1 MDTERYFKATEEN
14 LDNIA
19 NYLEGTEE
27 ELKVIIDYVEIT
39 RHIQEIH
46 QWYEIFMYSLD
57 QLKKATWYNNKIGIN
72 TYLISLI
79 RAGKTIADSMSLCIE
94 KNYGKEERLFIS
106 KEYDNS
112 FSYKFLIRL
121 RNYSQHGHIPVSIIE
136 NRPKFDLMQIYN
148 TPHYEFNN
156 TLRKEV
162 EDFIKFIH
170 KNHDCAEGPML
181 DFESTVC
188 SYTCSIFRIYKK
200 FLEKICVSV
209 EKYRNEIQLAI
220 KEKPEIIKHGD
231 KRMDGWIFYVIK
243 DVDDKNIQAVDAAS
257 NPNEMISMWKNEVID
272 TLKKENRI
280 LKEMTSK
287 SIPVGNF
294 KRNP

>member
-1 MDTERYFKATEEN
+1 MN
-14 LDNIA
+14 
-19 NYLEGTEE
+19 
-27 ELKVIIDYVEIT
+27 
-39 RHIQEIH
+39 
-46 QWYEIFMYSLD
+46 
-57 QLKKATWYNNKIGIN
+57 
-72 TYLISLI
+72 
-79 RAGKTIADSMSLCIE
+79 
-94 KNYGKEERLFIS
+94 
-106 KEYDNS
+106 
-112 FSYKFLIRL
+112 
-121 RNYSQHGHIPVSIIE
+121 
-136 NRPKFDLMQIYN
+136 
-148 TPHYEFNN
+148 
-156 TLRKEV
+156 
-162 EDFIKFIH
+162 
-170 KNHDCAEGPML
+170 
-181 DFESTVC
+181 
-188 SYTCSIFRIYKK
+188 KK